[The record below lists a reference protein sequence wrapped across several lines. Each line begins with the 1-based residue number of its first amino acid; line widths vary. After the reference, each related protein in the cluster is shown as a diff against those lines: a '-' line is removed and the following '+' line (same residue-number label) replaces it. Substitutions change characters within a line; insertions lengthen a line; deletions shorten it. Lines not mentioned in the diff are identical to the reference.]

1 MKSDVIRKRARHE
14 GRKGSSPSDTPTA
27 TPSESTQT
35 SPLIGASV
43 APPIQDIH
51 PPMLPSSFD
60 FSAAGFEFSQVTHDS
75 TDRLTYQHDLDR
87 DAALRMTLSPG
98 TTYLESLN
106 YPGSATVFQGQSFYS
121 SDSTADNKAGNNGNQ
136 CATSDTASPDL
147 STGTGQAAFQDDG
160 FKRRRVSPEGDG
172 NPSAEA
178 EETFG
183 TVEESAS
190 TPYDVPKPPTL
201 DAFNAYYPYPFTF
214 TSSAPNLFHP
224 PMVYL
229 PEDQIDVGEAM
240 ETAVASIGVFD
251 KDSDSPNYSS

>member
-14 GRKGSSPSDTPTA
+14 GRKGSSPSDTP
-27 TPSESTQT
+27 PSESTQT
-35 SPLIGASV
+35 SPVMGASMP
-43 APPIQDIH
+43 PPIQDIH

-106 YPGSATVFQGQSFYS
+106 YPGSASAYSMQSFYS
-121 SDSTADNKAGNNGNQ
+121 SDSTTDRAPGNNGNHSI
-136 CATSDTASPDL
+136 ASDSTSADAPT
-147 STGTGQAAFQDDG
+147 TGAGQAAFQDDG

-172 NPSAEA
+172 NASAEA
-178 EETFG
+178 EDAFG
-183 TVEESAS
+183 TVEEPAPTS
-190 TPYDVPKPPTL
+190 YDVPKPPIF
-201 DAFNAYYPYPFTF
+201 DGFNAYYPYPFTF
-214 TSSAPNLFHP
+214 TSAPNLFHP
-224 PMVYL
+224 PMAYL

-240 ETAVASIGVFD
+240 ETAVASIRTYEKG
-251 KDSDSPNYSS
+251 SDSPKTAS